1 MRRSP
6 FARLIL
12 AGLAALLLAAP
23 LAAYTI
29 YMKDGSS
36 IQAREKYRIEGA
48 RAIITLFNGT
58 QTFVPAGNIDVK
70 KTDEGNKVDYGHA
83 QVIPG
88 APTEIA
94 PSAGEQPR
102 EKSMRDLMGKGGAV
116 RDLPEVKRARPT
128 GPVTGPAKTAS
139 GYIDLMTWGR
149 KPYANVDIVS
159 ELKRAL
165 ASQGIEE
172 VEIFDGTKG
181 DRPFLEIT
189 TNSEG
194 AVFKTLA
201 GVAAALPLV
210 RQSYPK
216 VAAFELLLVTAERD
230 RAGQF
235 VLTPEVA
242 NQLLSKKIDLAS
254 LTSFYV
260 KNVQF

>member
-1 MRRSP
+1 
-6 FARLIL
+6 
-12 AGLAALLLAAP
+12 
-23 LAAYTI
+23 
-29 YMKDGSS
+29 
-36 IQAREKYRIEGA
+36 
-48 RAIITLFNGT
+48 
-58 QTFVPAGNIDVK
+58 
-70 KTDEGNKVDYGHA
+70 
-83 QVIPG
+83 
-88 APTEIA
+88 
-94 PSAGEQPR
+94 
-102 EKSMRDLMGKGGAV
+102 
-116 RDLPEVKRARPT
+116 
-128 GPVTGPAKTAS
+128 
-139 GYIDLMTWGR
+139 MTWGR